1 MIYEYALEPDLVA
14 SLTERSEARY
24 YYENLGLGQPRLVS
38 RYPKRWKALAL
49 EAVEQRAS
57 GLTEKQRTM
66 LVELIQRLSE
76 PMIRRGGSP
85 WDPSRPWL
93 ENAEQEHDR
102 KPFRSI
108 LALSNPRARQEVLVG
123 RDLDEQNLL
132 WAAAR
137 GATVPR
143 QARPIAELVLPL
155 LRCCGVAIFI
165 DPHFGPE
172 NIRHRRPLEA
182 FLESMV
188 DGRTDLSSLTVEVHT
203 GTKSTAE
210 FFKRSCE
217 NQLSRCIPA
226 GMRVTLRRWTPRP
239 GGEDLHNR
247 YILTDLGGLIFSHG
261 LDEGKP
267 GETDDVNIMDRRQ
280 YAFRWEQYA
289 GQSPAFD
296 SSEEPVVVIGTRPI
310 PR

>member
-1 MIYEYALEPDLVA
+1 VIHEYALEPELVA

-49 EAVEQRAS
+49 EAVEQKAAN
-57 GLTEKQRTM
+57 LTEKQRAT

-76 PMIRRGGSP
+76 PMVRRGGSS
-85 WDPSRPWL
+85 WDSSRPWL

-102 KPFRSI
+102 KPFRGI
-108 LALSNPRARQEVLVG
+108 LARANPRNREEVLIG
-123 RDLDEQNLL
+123 QHLDEQSPI

-143 QARPIAELVLPL
+143 QARSISELVLPL

-165 DPHFGPE
+165 DPYFGPE
-172 NIRHRRPLEA
+172 NLRHRRSLEA
-182 FLESMV
+182 FLESMI

-203 GTKSTAE
+203 GTKSPAE
-210 FFKRSCE
+210 FFKRECE

-226 GMRVTLRRWTPRP
+226 GMRVTFRRWTKRL

-267 GETDDVNIMDRRQ
+267 GETDDVNVMDRHQ
-280 YAFRWEQYA
+280 YAFRWEQYT
-289 GQSPAFD
+289 GPSPAFD
-296 SSEEPVVVIGTRPI
+296 LSEEPVVVVGTRRI